1 MKNQSE
7 KKNRKWPKRVLGAL
21 GIVMVIIIVVGAV
34 TLYKTVKTVTS
45 VERVDEGIYKITYQ
59 SNYKL
64 DKALAANIRT
74 EQDLIDFISDTFFL
88 GIPLE
93 VNQDYVACSAFLT
106 QNEEKQYLA
115 GRNFDYSETDLL
127 TVYTNPDD
135 GYASIGMAPLAGLN
149 IGENNSI
156 KASSSLGK
164 ILMLASPYM
173 CVDGINEK
181 GLMIAVLDL
190 APPRTRQ
197 DTGKPKINTMVA
209 VRMLLDRAATVDEA
223 VKMLEQYDFN
233 AMTLYAQHLFIADA
247 QGHSVVVEWLL
258 TNDFGADNGFKMRV
272 IESPVCTNF
281 WLCKGETEGK
291 CERFDTLTN
300 LLAEKPLNNP
310 EDVMNNLEAASVK
323 NTEWSSVYC
332 LSDFSVE
339 VALDN
344 HYGKKYHFSPDD
356 FQ

>member
-1 MKNQSE
+1 MKDHKQ
-7 KKNRKWPKRVLGAL
+7 KKKRKWSPKIFAALGAVL
-21 GIVMVIIIVVGAV
+21 LILVIVGAV
-34 TLYKTVKTVTS
+34 TLYKPFKTVTS
-45 VERVDEGIYKITYQ
+45 VERVDAGLYKIAYQ
-59 SNYKL
+59 NDYKL
-64 DKALAANIRT
+64 EKALSANIRT
-74 EQDLIDFISDTFFL
+74 EQDFLDFLSDTFFL
-88 GIPLE
+88 GIP
-93 VNQDYVACSAFLT
+93 VDANQDYVACSAFLT
-106 QNEEKQYLA
+106 QNEEEQYLT

-127 TVYTNPDD
+127 TVYTKPDD

-149 IGENNSI
+149 VGENNPI
-156 KASSSLGK
+156 KATDTLGK
-164 ILMLASPYM
+164 ILMLAAPYM

-190 APPRTRQ
+190 IPPRTRQ

-233 AMTLYAQHLFIADA
+233 AMTLYAHHLFIADA
-247 QGHSVVVEWLL
+247 QGNSAVVEWRL
-258 TNDFGADNGFKMRV
+258 NNEFGGETGYHMKVVD
-272 IESPVCTNF
+272 SPVCTNF
-281 WLCKGETEGK
+281 WLCDGDTAGQ
-291 CERFDTLTN
+291 CSRFDTLTR
-300 LLAEKPLNNP
+300 LLDEKPVNTP

-323 NTEWSSVYC
+323 NTEWSCVYG

-344 HYGKKYHFSPDD
+344 HYDRVYRFSPED